1 MDYEILVK
9 AGILRKRGVNISRIN
24 SLINF
29 AEKNVIMTKTIPLNE
44 DTATIIFREIYE
56 SVRQLGEASWWLRG
70 YEPSNH
76 EISLDGLRDFEI
88 SQKVKLNF
96 LSRFKKIRHD
106 ANYEGM
112 KVSLSQAKE
121 IIDFWNSCCNDIIKK
136 IIDKINNNQF

>member
-1 MDYEILVK
+1 MDYDILVR
-9 AGILRKRGVNISRIN
+9 AGILRKRDCNVSRIR
-24 SLINF
+24 SLISF
-29 AEKNVIMTKTIPLNE
+29 AEKNVKMVKTIPLTE

-56 SVRQLGEASWWLRG
+56 SIRQLGEASWWLKG

-76 EISLDGLRDFEI
+76 EISLDGLKDWDIKE
-88 SQKVKLNF
+88 KVKLNF

-121 IIDFWNSCCNDIIKK
+121 IIEFWDSCCCDIIGQILNKV
-136 IIDKINNNQF
+136 NSR